1 MKKTVLKKYAA
12 LIVRCGLHVEKKQEV
27 LIHAELDQPE
37 FVKMVVEECYRAGA
51 SKVTVQWDYQPLEKI
66 HIRGRSLKTLRQV
79 EAWEEA
85 RMRPL
90 CGNAALPPSP
100 DLRRPGWFDRRE
112 YGKAG
117 QGAAGP
123 LPGDEA
129 LPGCDGGEVSVV
141 HRRSTRRGLGKKSL
155 PVPSEI
161 PGSRTA
167 VGRHPASFPGRR

>member
-85 RMRPL
+85 RMRHYVET
-90 CGNAALPPSP
+90 LPCRLHLISEDP
-100 DLRRPGWFDRRE
+100 DGLTGVNME
-112 YGKAG
+112 KLAKA
-117 QGAAGP
+117 QQA
-123 LPGDEA
+123 
-129 LPGCDGGEVSVV
+129 V
-141 HRRSTRRGLGKKSL
+141 TR
-155 PVPSEI
+155 
-161 PGSRTA
+161 
-167 VGRHPASFPGRR
+167 